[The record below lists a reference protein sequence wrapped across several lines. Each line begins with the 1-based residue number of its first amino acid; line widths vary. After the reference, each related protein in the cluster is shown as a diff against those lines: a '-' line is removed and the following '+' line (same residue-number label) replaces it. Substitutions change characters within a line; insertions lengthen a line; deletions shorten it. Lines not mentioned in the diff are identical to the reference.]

1 MEIKIDITG
10 VWIQN
15 LPPMDY
21 GDFKLYQYFNK
32 FLSNYVSKKIAQPY
46 NSFKKLVTIIPTYYF
61 AYTY

>member
-1 MEIKIDITG
+1 
-10 VWIQN
+10 
-15 LPPMDY
+15 MDY